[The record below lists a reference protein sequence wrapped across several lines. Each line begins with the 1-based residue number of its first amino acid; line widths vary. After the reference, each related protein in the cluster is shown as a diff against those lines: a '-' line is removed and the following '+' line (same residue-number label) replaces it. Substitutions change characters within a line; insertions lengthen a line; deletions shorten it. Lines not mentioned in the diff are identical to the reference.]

1 MSRKKRKSAPKAR
14 RFLVSATVA
23 SPLSPGTTDQVTR
36 VVDTIDAMD
45 RRGQIDHRRWEAA
58 DKLRTAWDTVRSSD
72 GGAIDFDRVRGA
84 GLPGSPPIPHLLAA
98 SDVVREVKAAL
109 YPLDRDIVLLV
120 VCWQKTVAEC
130 TILLG
135 PDVGRTSPRRV
146 ADRLWTA
153 LGVLADLWQPSG
165 GSSRL
170 RAWANPAVAYSAELT
185 EVERGRTAHA
195 DGRRV
200 RHVA

>member
-1 MSRKKRKSAPKAR
+1 MSRKKRRSAKPHGR
-14 RFLVSATVA
+14 RSLVRATVA
-23 SPLSPGTTDQVTR
+23 SPLSPGTTDQVVR
-36 VVDTIDAMD
+36 VVDTIDAMA

-58 DKLRTAWDTVRSSD
+58 DKLRTAWDTVRGSD
-72 GGAIDFDRVRGA
+72 GGAIDFDRIRGA

-98 SDVVREVKAAL
+98 ADVVREVKGAL

-120 VCWQKTVAEC
+120 VCWQKTVLEC
-130 TILLG
+130 TALLG

-153 LGVLADLWQPSG
+153 LGVLADLWQPRG

-170 RAWANPAVAYSAELT
+170 RAWAASGGPYSADLT

-200 RHVA
+200 RVA